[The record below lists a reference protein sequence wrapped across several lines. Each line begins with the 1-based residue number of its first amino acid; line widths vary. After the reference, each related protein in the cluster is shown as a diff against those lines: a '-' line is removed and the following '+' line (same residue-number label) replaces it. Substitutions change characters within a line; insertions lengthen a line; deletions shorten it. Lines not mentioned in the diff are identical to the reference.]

1 VLVDLTAS
9 PLWRPVTSKPTC
21 ADSNHREAQSVDSS
35 KGHNKPIALNSAQR
49 AIEAMPLDGSRPWLK
64 VLPPQ
69 TLSEI
74 FSKNTT
80 IVSNGDKI
88 KAFARGSF
96 VFFTKDILTKVVAP
110 LIFAQAAMPERESAK
125 CRQALKAIS
134 VLRDPICRF
143 SHVTKV
149 ADITSA

>member
-1 VLVDLTAS
+1 MLVDLTAS

-21 ADSNHREAQSVDSS
+21 ADSNHR
-35 KGHNKPIALNSAQR
+35 
-49 AIEAMPLDGSRPWLK
+49 AIEVMPLGWFE
-64 VLPPQ
+64 
-69 TLSEI
+69 TLAQ
-74 FSKNTT
+74 
-80 IVSNGDKI
+80 VSQN
-88 KAFARGSF
+88 F